1 MKQKFDIIT
10 STCVPLP
17 LENVDTDQIIPARFL
32 KATTKEEK
40 FFGDNLFRDW
50 RYHKDGTIVEDFV
63 LNNPKYKGCIL
74 VAGKN
79 FGSGSSREHAAWAI
93 AGYGFRVVISSF
105 FADIHKNNELNNF
118 VLPVQVSEAFLSELF
133 STIQDNH
140 DAQVEVD
147 LPNQTV
153 TNLTTGHAEH
163 FEINGY
169 KKHCLMN
176 GLDDIDFLVA
186 NKDKIEQWE
195 KRTPSISPCL
205 GGVSEASPKQGRLV
219 GSPFVEIMDATLR
232 DGEQTNGVSFLP
244 HEKLVM
250 ARKLLSDVN
259 VDRIEIASAR
269 VSEGEREAVTKIC
282 AYAQKNG
289 LLDRVEV
296 LGFVDGGK
304 SIDWIAECGGKV
316 VNLLAKG
323 SLKHCTH
330 QLHKTPEEH
339 ISDILHEVEYAASKG
354 ISVNLYLEDWSNGMK
369 DSPEYVYQLM
379 DELTAN
385 SQKQIARFMLPDT
398 LGVMNPLQ
406 VIEYFRKMIK
416 RYPETH
422 FDFHAHND
430 YDLAVSNSLAAV
442 YSGARGLHVTVNGLG
457 ERCGNAPMASV
468 QAILKDQF
476 HAKTNIVENQL
487 NDLSRMVE
495 SFSGITVAPNQ
506 PIVGE
511 NVFTQVAGVHAD
523 GDTKDKLYYNE
534 LMPERFGRKREYAL
548 GKNSGKANIAKN
560 LEELGLELTPEQTR
574 RVTERITE
582 LGDKKE
588 IVTQED
594 LPFIVSDVLKHD
606 SSDDK
611 VKLISYVVSTAYGL
625 RPGANVK
632 VEINGHQYEAA
643 GTGDGQYDAFVK
655 ALRYIYKKYLDRTFP
670 ILANYQVTIPPG
682 GRTDA
687 LVQTVITWNDNGKM
701 IRTRGLDADQTEAA
715 IKATFKMLNIIE
727 NEITI

>member
-1 MKQKFDIIT
+1 MGTAQQVNNYKRLA
-10 STCVPLP
+10 PL
-17 LENVDTDQIIPARFL
+17 
-32 KATTKEEK
+32 
-40 FFGDNLFRDW
+40 
-50 RYHKDGTIVEDFV
+50 VE
-63 LNNPKYKGCIL
+63 
-74 VAGKN
+74 
-79 FGSGSSREHAAWAI
+79 
-93 AGYGFRVVISSF
+93 
-105 FADIHKNNELNNF
+105 
-118 VLPVQVSEAFLSELF
+118 
-133 STIQDNH
+133 
-140 DAQVEVD
+140 
-147 LPNQTV
+147 
-153 TNLTTGHAEH
+153 
-163 FEINGY
+163 
-169 KKHCLMN
+169 
-176 GLDDIDFLVA
+176 
-186 NKDKIEQWE
+186 
-195 KRTPSISPCL
+195 
-205 GGVSEASPKQGRLV
+205 
-219 GSPFVEIMDATLR
+219 
-232 DGEQTNGVSFLP
+232 
-244 HEKLVM
+244 

-339 ISDILHEVEYAASKG
+339 ISDIKREMEYAASKG

-379 DELTAN
+379 DALT
-385 SQKQIARFMLPDT
+385 SHPSPLTSIKRFMLPDT

-406 VIEYFRKMIK
+406 VVEYFRKMIK
-416 RYPETH
+416 RYPEVH

-442 YSGARGLHVTVNGLG
+442 LSGAKGLHVTVNGLG
-457 ERCGNAPMASV
+457 ERCGNAPLASV

-476 HAKTNIVENQL
+476 HAKTHINENQL
-487 NDLSRMVE
+487 NDISRMVE

-511 NVFTQVAGVHAD
+511 HVFTQVAGVHAD

-534 LMPERFGRKREYAL
+534 LIPERFGRKREYAL

-588 IVTQED
+588 IVTLDD
-594 LPFIVSDVLKHD
+594 LPYIVSDVLKHD
-606 SSDDK
+606 GSEDK

-632 VEINGHQYEAA
+632 VEINGQQYEGSAV
-643 GTGDGQYDAFVK
+643 GDGQFDAFVK
-655 ALRYIYKKYLDRTFP
+655 TLRYIYKKYLDRTFP
-670 ILANYQVTIPPG
+670 FLANYQVTIPPG

-687 LVQTVITWNDNGKM
+687 LVQTVISWHYKDGLL
-701 IRTRGLDADQTEAA
+701 RTRGLDADQTEAA

-727 NEITI
+727 NDITKQ